1 MATEANFEKG
11 DEAEAKFMKVATAL
25 GWDVTPSTLE
35 DDRSKH
41 IDFVIVWGKPV
52 NSDDPGAA
60 YSVDVKA
67 RNTAKDGEEVW
78 IEIRN
83 TLGGP
88 GYLYSEVDMI
98 AFDVGDRF
106 ILVDRDILRVW
117 IEENVAREYVKS
129 ARDAFM
135 KVYTRVGKK
144 DMITLVKTY
153 HLKGLAMGEM
163 KYG

>member
-1 MATEANFEKG
+1 MATEENFDKG
-11 DEAEAKFMKVATAL
+11 NEAEALFMKTATDL
-25 GWDVTPSTLE
+25 GWDVVPSTLE
-35 DDRSKH
+35 DDRNKH
-41 IDFVIVWGKPV
+41 IDFVIVWG
-52 NSDDPGAA
+52 DPKGGEAPA

-67 RNTAKDGEEVW
+67 RNTANKGEEVW

-88 GYLYSEVDMI
+88 GYLYSNVDMI

-117 IEENVAREYVKS
+117 IEENVEREYVKS
-129 ARDAFM
+129 ARDALM

-163 KYG
+163 KYA